1 MPNMELIT
9 SVTVGSGGAASVTL
23 PATGTIPDTY
33 TDLKVVMT
41 RRITDSADQASY
53 LSFNGSTSDF
63 SGGVY
68 LNGDG
73 SSVTSGGLARFTG
86 SVMGSSRTANT
97 FGNSEIYIPDYRS
110 TTTAKSY
117 SVDSVTENNATLS
130 YAGFY
135 AGLWNPTTPV
145 AITSI
150 TFTPGAGSW
159 VEGSTF
165 HLYGISKVTSTPK
178 ATGGIVSQDASYWYH
193 TFPFTSTFTPTSAI
207 SCDYLVI
214 AGGGGGG
221 NGSAAGG
228 GGAGGLRSTVGVTG
242 GGGTLETAL
251 SLTAQAYTVT
261 VGAGGSGGTTGSAGS
276 TGSNSVFS
284 TITSDGGGGG
294 ALSGGA
300 NAGLAG
306 GSGGGGSYA
315 SAGGAR
321 TANQGFVGGT
331 RGSIGDYDA
340 GSGGGGAA
348 SAGAGYTTSPNLGG
362 LGGNGVQNLTW
373 ANATFTGVTNGY
385 YAGGG
390 GGGWANTNGDGG
402 TGGIGGGGTGGDGN
416 GGGSTTPPTGGVVN
430 TGGGGGGSGYS
441 TTGGAGGSGLIIVRY
456 AK

>member
-1 MPNMELIT
+1 MANMTLIET
-9 SVTVGSGGAASVTL
+9 KTVGSGGASSIDFTS
-23 PATGTIPDTY
+23 IPQTY
-33 TDLKVVMT
+33 TDLKVVV
-41 RRITDSADQASY
+41 SARMSTSNQWYTLGFNNSTSTYSDKY
-53 LSFNGSTSDF
+53 LLGNGSSASSG
-63 SGGVY
+63 SGG
-68 LNGDG
+68 DQPPF
-73 SSVTSGGLARFTG
+73 AG
-86 SVMGSSRTANT
+86 SVNDNSYTSNT
-97 FGNSEIYIPDYRS
+97 FSNSETYIPNYTS
-110 TTTAKSY
+110 SNYKSY
-117 SVDSVTENNATLS
+117 SGDGVQENNATTA
-130 YAGFY
+130 YMAFW
-135 AGLWNPTTPV
+135 ADLWSTTS

-150 TFTPGAGSW
+150 QIKPQGGSSNF

-165 HLYGISKVTSTPK
+165 YLYGISSVTSTPK

-284 TITSDGGGGG
+284 TITSSGGGGG
-294 ALSGGA
+294 ALSGTA
-300 NAGLAG
+300 NAGVAG

-315 SAGGAR
+315 SAGGAG
-321 TANQGFVGGT
+321 TANQGYAGGT
-331 RGSIGDYDA
+331 RGSIGSNDA
-340 GSGGGGAA
+340 GSGGGGAG
-348 SAGAGYTTSPNLGG
+348 SAGAGYTTSPAAGG

-390 GGGWANTNGDGG
+390 GGGWANVSGDGG
-402 TGGIGGGGTGGDGN
+402 PGGIGGGGTGGDGN
-416 GGGSTTPPTGGVVN
+416 GGSSQTPPTGGIVN
-430 TGGGGGGSGYS
+430 TGSGGGGAGYG
-441 TTGGAGGSGLIIVRY
+441 TTGGAGGSGLVIVRY